1 MKDLRLFIEVAKL
14 RSFSH
19 AAEALGITQSAA
31 SQRLRQ
37 IEDRLGVVLLDRSV
51 RPLALTPAGEV
62 YLRGCRDVLDR
73 YEQLE
78 QRVTQLNGKDVTGS
92 VRVDAIYSA
101 GIDWMRTIRESFEA
115 EHPQVTVAINYKR
128 PDEIHDSVQHGRCDI
143 GIVSYPERW
152 RHGGSM
158 RLREEA
164 MVVICGP
171 GHPLAGRGSIH
182 ASQLAGHRMVSFEL
196 SLPVGRRVQQFLKS
210 HGVTDPFVNVFDN
223 IDTLKGAVAVTD
235 QVAIVPRRAVL
246 RESAAGTL
254 AIVDLS
260 PDLRR
265 PIGIIYPRRGH
276 RSGGGPFSPSA
287 QVFVDF
293 LLEHGSD
300 EPDLPEEQS
309 VRDLAVS
316 RGEV

>member
-1 MKDLRLFIEVAKL
+1 MKDIRLFIEVAKQ

-31 SQRLRQ
+31 SQRLKQ

-73 YEQLE
+73 WEQLE
-78 QRVTQLNGKDVTGS
+78 QRVMHLNGKDVAGS

-101 GIDWMRTIRESFEA
+101 GIDWMKTIRETFEA
-115 EHPQVTVAINYKR
+115 EHPQVAVAINYKQ
-128 PDEIHDSVQHGRCDI
+128 PDEIHESVQHGRCDL

-152 RHGGSM
+152 RHGGSIL
-158 RLREEA
+158 LRQEA

-171 GHPLAGRGSIH
+171 GHPLAGRRSIH
-182 ASQLAGHRMVSFEL
+182 ASELAGHRMVSFEL
-196 SLPVGRRVQQFLKS
+196 SLPVGRRVQRYLKA
-210 HGVTDPFVNVFDN
+210 HGVTEPFVNVFDN

-246 RESAAGTL
+246 REAAAGTL
-254 AIVDLS
+254 AIIALT

-276 RSGGGPFSPSA
+276 RSSGGSFSPSA
-287 QVFVDF
+287 KVFVDY

-300 EPDLPEEQS
+300 EPDLPEEQA
-309 VRDLAVS
+309 VRSLVVS
-316 RGEV
+316 RDEA